1 MLSKYSLH
9 PYKGAG
15 YFFTYSDFRLYQSP
29 TEWIGKKLSCV
40 LFSLS
45 EKHLYIA
52 VNAEKRKSKHWKFK
66 IKIVWQSFIVS
77 IADRVIVP
85 SIS

>member
-45 EKHLYIA
+45 EKMVRL
-52 VNAEKRKSKHWKFK
+52 NEFK
-66 IKIVWQSFIVS
+66 TIFV
-77 IADRVIVP
+77 
-85 SIS
+85 